1 MPAAPSEISIHRNNG
16 RKKQGRMDA
25 LVGYGSD
32 EDSSSSDGPPP
43 PVQKNA
49 LSDLL
54 GTMAAS
60 DDSDEEEE
68 CHGGTEMPTI
78 PQCPSPAV
86 KKIKREPPSPHE
98 AAASPTFVPRATPI
112 LATDE
117 HDSTIY
123 WRMDYLNQPVV
134 VVVKGGVGGTV
145 SSLDEPVPTI
155 DEWNT
160 KLHHLASTLSSTPT
174 TTNNNNNDN
183 DDKTKK
189 ETFLCWADHLR
200 AQHEF
205 HNPHFFASVVEHFGV
220 KESLGS
226 VVDDSSSSSLNNVIM
241 DYERQLFPVT
251 LSSSSEPETTAT
263 P

>member
-1 MPAAPSEISIHRNNG
+1 
-16 RKKQGRMDA
+16 MDA
-25 LVGYGSD
+25 LAGYGSD
-32 EDSSSSDGPPP
+32 EDSSSSDGPPIR
-43 PVQKNA
+43 KNP

-54 GTMAAS
+54 GTPAAS
-60 DDSDEEEE
+60 DDSDEEQR
-68 CHGGTEMPTI
+68 HGGTEMTTI
-78 PQCPSPAV
+78 PKPTLPIV
-86 KKIKREPPSPHE
+86 KKIKREQSPQE
-98 AAASPTFVPRATPI
+98 AASPTFVPRATPI

-117 HDSTIY
+117 YDSTIS
-123 WRMDYLNQPVV
+123 WRLDYLNQPVV
-134 VVVKGGVGGTV
+134 VVKGGGGTV
-145 SSLDEPVPTI
+145 SSLDEPVPTV

-174 TTNNNNNDN
+174 TNNDNNND
-183 DDKTKK
+183 DKIKK

-220 KESLGS
+220 KDSLGS

-251 LSSSSEPETTAT
+251 SLSAEPETTT
-263 P
+263 TS